1 LLHTNKNAIIS
12 FWKCNFL
19 LLKTRWTYFSIISV
33 LKKLLLEHRI
43 YHSVMTEFLE
53 LGPFAYVESAK
64 LKPEK
69 SARLY
74 WLAQSLDPT
83 LRLLNLQ
90 LQRQR
95 CGRLDRFFIC
105 WRKYFYFQNT
115 LGYSWRCNS
124 RS

>member
-53 LGPFAYVESAK
+53 LGPFAYVEATIKRICKTQARKKCAIVLARAK
-64 LKPEK
+64 PG
-69 SARLY
+69 SN
-74 WLAQSLDPT
+74 PT
-83 LRLLNLQ
+83 TSEFTTSTPAL
-90 LQRQR
+90 
-95 CGRLDRFFIC
+95 
-105 WRKYFYFQNT
+105 W
-115 LGYSWRCNS
+115 
-124 RS
+124 